1 MTCTEH
7 RRLQELK
14 RYAILDTEPEET
26 FDRITR
32 LTRDLFDT
40 PIALISLADENR
52 QWFKS
57 KQGLHLDEATR
68 EGSFCAV
75 ALESGHPLVVED
87 SLLDDRFKNS
97 DIVQGP
103 HKIRFYAGVPLTS
116 PSGHHLGVLCIM
128 DHKPR
133 KLTHDQLANLYDMG
147 RVVIDEIELRSL
159 ATFDCLTGLQQRQ
172 GFWLKARQEL
182 ERSKRYDSDLSL
194 ILFDIDR
201 FKKVNDSYGHAAGDR
216 VLQQIADICRSQ
228 IRAFDTPARFGG
240 EEFTILLPQ
249 TEIADAFQIAER
261 IRTSIANMP
270 TYYCNQEIS
279 VTTSFGVSSLNTSNV
294 YSVTELLRVADKC
307 LYQAKSKG
315 RNRTV
320 TIAA

>member
-1 MTCTEH
+1 MTCTEL

-40 PIALISLADENR
+40 PIALISLVDENR

-57 KQGLHLDEATR
+57 KQGLQLDETTR
-68 EGSFCAV
+68 EGSFCAS
-75 ALESGHPLVVED
+75 ALESGYPLVVED
-87 SLLDDRFKNS
+87 TLLDKRFK
-97 DIVQGP
+97 DAEIVQGP
-103 HKIRFYAGVPLTS
+103 LGIRFYAGVPLTS
-116 PSGHHLGVLCIM
+116 PSGNQLGVLCIM
-128 DHKPR
+128 DDKPR
-133 KLTHDQLANLYDMG
+133 KLSRDQLANLYDMG

-194 ILFDIDR
+194 ILFDIDG
-201 FKKVNDSYGHAAGDR
+201 FKKVNDSFGHAAADR

-228 IRAFDTPARFGG
+228 VRVFDTPARIAG
-240 EEFTILLPQ
+240 EKFTILLPQ
-249 TEIADAFQIAER
+249 TEIGDAFEIAER

-270 TYYCNQEIS
+270 THYRSQDIF
-279 VTTSFGVSSLNTSNV
+279 VTTSFGVASINTSKV

-307 LYQAKSKG
+307 LSQAKSKG

-320 TIAA
+320 AVAA